1 MHYHAKAARSRGED
15 VIVLSVG
22 VPDFATPVSVIER
35 ALQAMRN
42 GDTHY
47 TSIAGHVELRA
58 AIAARQAHMTLMG
71 FNLGPL
77 GSMAQERIPYD
88 ADVAAAAAANL
99 AALSTMSQNGYWLE
113 GTDSSL
119 GNNRAKAEIWTDFE
133 GVSAE
138 AAKLV
143 EASAALAAVA
153 GDGLD
158 AMRAALGPVGA
169 SCGSCHEAYR
179 APRN

>member
-1 MHYHAKAARSRGED
+1 MPKLPRTTTLIVGTFLLAQTALAGGHGSPED
-15 VIVLSVG
+15 
-22 VPDFATPVSVIER
+22 
-35 ALQAMRN
+35 Q
-42 GDTHY
+42 
-47 TSIAGHVELRA
+47 
-58 AIAARQAHMTLMG
+58 AIAARQAHMTLLG

-77 GSMAQERIPYD
+77 GAMAQERIPYD

-143 EASAALAAVA
+143 ESSAALAAVA